1 MDRTISDN
9 SNDVESFSNAY
20 IVYENIQADEEE
32 IRKAQHTG
40 AIQFNTGSAGGK
52 VYYLT
57 KNIND
62 AFTEHHLDRLEKN
75 IYRFSKTPNLNDE
88 SFGNAS
94 GTALKFKL
102 TALESKCGMFE
113 AKVMSAGTY
122 MFKLLASS
130 WKKKGITVEPLQCI
144 MEFKR
149 NFPLDILGESQAAQ
163 ALINTGMP
171 KEVAWDKAL
180 SFIDDID
187 YVMQMIEDEKNN
199 IPSLVESDIEEE
211 NGVEAEMSGGE

>member
-1 MDRTISDN
+1 M
-9 SNDVESFSNAY
+9 
-20 IVYENIQADEEE
+20 
-32 IRKAQHTG
+32 
-40 AIQFNTGSAGGK
+40 
-52 VYYLT
+52 
-57 KNIND
+57 
-62 AFTEHHLDRLEKN
+62 
-75 IYRFSKTPNLNDE
+75 
-88 SFGNAS
+88 
-94 GTALKFKL
+94 
-102 TALESKCGMFE
+102 
-113 AKVMSAGTY
+113 
-122 MFKLLASS
+122 
-130 WKKKGITVEPLQCI
+130 EPLQCI

-171 KEVAWDKAL
+171 KEIAWDKAL